1 MFFILELQLA
11 RTCCEDA
18 RTIDPYNLDSM
29 DIFSN
34 ILFVLVCRCLACN
47 SVSQRLSFQE
57 DYHALAGLAQKCIE
71 TEKYRFETCI
81 VVGKM
86 RENVDS

>member
-1 MFFILELQLA
+1 MKQELVSELIMNILFFFYENYFLILELQLA

-34 ILFVLVCRCLACN
+34 ILFVLV
-47 SVSQRLSFQE
+47 S
-57 DYHALAGLAQKCIE
+57 
-71 TEKYRFETCI
+71 
-81 VVGKM
+81 
-86 RENVDS
+86 

>member
-1 MFFILELQLA
+1 MQDDDLAANQYVFILELQLA

-34 ILFVLVCRCLACN
+34 ILFVLVC
-47 SVSQRLSFQE
+47 
-57 DYHALAGLAQKCIE
+57 
-71 TEKYRFETCI
+71 
-81 VVGKM
+81 
-86 RENVDS
+86 

>member
-1 MFFILELQLA
+1 LIKNELFSIIYYFILELQLA

-34 ILFVLVCRCLACN
+34 ILFVLV
-47 SVSQRLSFQE
+47 S
-57 DYHALAGLAQKCIE
+57 
-71 TEKYRFETCI
+71 EKY
-81 VVGKM
+81 
-86 RENVDS
+86 ENIYSIIEIFSRKIIMH